1 MKKLFTTTMLTLGMA
16 LATASASA
24 ALTQQQEDKILEKLK
39 PEIDALVLDMVGG
52 EEQYFTLKDG
62 KRVHLPIPIDPK
74 EEAKIAAKLDAIAKK
89 NGIVYP
95 YIAQADKF
103 LEMFYIYFPGE
114 EGKQKYS
121 LAKMPVYKSIKAL
134 EKCIMVNAPLCPRKA
149 SVGST
154 YLGDGDVDNAV
165 KWFNITA
172 KSGHGDSA
180 FMLALL
186 NIDGKFLPKN
196 PTQAKKY
203 YKQAFDIHMKN
214 RDLAAAK
221 EVNDH
226 YKESLNDN
234 RGLDY

>member
-52 EEQYFTLKDG
+52 EKQYFTGKDG
-62 KRVHLPIPIDPK
+62 KRVHLPKPIAPK
-74 EEAKIAAKLDAIAKK
+74 EEAIIAAKLDEIAKK

-103 LEMFYIYFPGE
+103 LEMYYIYFPGE
-114 EGKQKYS
+114 EGHREYS
-121 LAKMPVYKSIKAL
+121 LTKTPIYKSIKAL
-134 EKCIMVNAPLCPRKA
+134 EKCIMANAPLCPRMG
-149 SVGST
+149 SVGAA
-154 YLGDGDVDNAV
+154 YFNDGYIEDAV
-165 KWFNITA
+165 KWLNITA
-172 KSGHGDSA
+172 NAGHGDSA
-180 FMLALL
+180 FMLAIL
-186 NIDGKFLPKN
+186 NIDGEHLPKN

-214 RDLAAAK
+214 HDLAAAK
-221 EVNDH
+221 EVDDH
-226 YKESLNDN
+226 YKERLNDN
-234 RGLDY
+234 RGLNY